1 MRTIKSYG
9 ALTIHVANSQ
19 TKGIGQYGRE
29 WISQPGKG
37 IYLSLRN
44 TLTIKN
50 EKNILSIAQLG
61 AITMAHVLNELN
73 MKVQLKW
80 PNDLYFNDKK
90 LGGIIVEVVESKNH
104 VCEYIL
110 GLGVNLSAPNVLD
123 HAIGINDINNIE
135 KDSKHLIQAF
145 VNQWDDFVHIFSS
158 SGLSSF
164 QALWQ
169 KYDYLSSKVVTI
181 KLHDKETIGQSDGIN
196 EFGEFKLVTLKGRS
210 LLFDHQASI
219 INIT

>member
-73 MKVQLKW
+73 MKVQLCRKRV
-80 PNDLYFNDKK
+80 
-90 LGGIIVEVVESKNH
+90 IRH
-104 VCEYIL
+104 M
-110 GLGVNLSAPNVLD
+110 
-123 HAIGINDINNIE
+123 H
-135 KDSKHLIQAF
+135 
-145 VNQWDDFVHIFSS
+145 
-158 SGLSSF
+158 
-164 QALWQ
+164 
-169 KYDYLSSKVVTI
+169 
-181 KLHDKETIGQSDGIN
+181 
-196 EFGEFKLVTLKGRS
+196 
-210 LLFDHQASI
+210 
-219 INIT
+219 